1 VRAVAVD
8 GYPTDR
14 REIVAFDD
22 TLGMFA
28 IDDNEWLAD
37 PALPRFV
44 LEVRDLSIAVSERG
58 FTARKEWSRMTTQ
71 ECISLLE
78 SSGVIEGL

>member
-28 IDDNEWLAD
+28 IDDN
-37 PALPRFV
+37 ALPRFV